1 MAVNFSSTKSFMELH
16 EDVMIEIFRHL
27 DIKSLVCV
35 ALTCKKLKLVAYTP
49 SLWKNCVVSL
59 HTFELKK
66 YVADSFNMR
75 QIGIVFIKLDT
86 AVVNVWNNIFI
97 QRNLDRLASADCIK
111 FLTINH
117 LPRDDVLRT
126 RPTLFFPTRFHS
138 LTCLILK
145 ENIKEQEFLT
155 YDYLCLLEA
164 AFKALINLSQ
174 LQFEFVIAPT
184 FHDRIP
190 SAAFVEKF
198 TKFKYFS
205 LILKCLP
212 LLEDLQIYED
222 YEHTYVRDELL
233 PTDKRFSG
241 EQEIRPNMKRF
252 SISQAILDSHLEWM
266 QIPKLFPNLKHLGIE
281 CNEPKNRV
289 SESYIKGVLCQMG
302 NLESIELSIERTDI
316 SDLIPKLPGLKALK
330 LNPETSYSDFE
341 TLIESCPNLQV
352 LSITSFVLATDHLCT
367 AIKRLRNL
375 QILKISEETMNS
387 FDDKLFHSLQTCNTR
402 LSSLIGVVC
411 NNPSD
416 LPPQIKF
423 ITCEADGYT
432 RKNPVCLLMRNANDW
447 VKIRKESTTWHEA
460 MGTWFFHVIGGTD
473 F

>member
-1 MAVNFSSTKSFMELH
+1 MNSRHPECWRSVVEIYLLPVYITVMAVNFSSTISFMELH

-75 QIGIVFIKLDT
+75 QIGIVFIKLET

-97 QRNLDRLASADCIK
+97 QPNLDRLASADCIK

-145 ENIKEQEFLT
+145 ENIKEQEFMT

-184 FHDRIP
+184 FRDRLP
-190 SAAFVEKF
+190 SAAFVERF
-198 TKFKYFS
+198 TKFNYFS

-212 LLEDLQIYED
+212 LLADLQIYVE
-222 YEHTYVRDELL
+222 YEHAHVRDELP
-233 PTDKRFSG
+233 PTDNIFSND
-241 EQEIRPNMKRF
+241 QEIRPTLKRL
-252 SISQAILDSHLEWM
+252 SISQAILDSHIGGM
-266 QIPKLFPNLKHLGIE
+266 QIPKLFPNLKHLEIE
-281 CNEPKNRV
+281 RNKPKNRV
-289 SESYIKGVLCQMG
+289 GESYVKEVLCPLQS
-302 NLESIELSIERTDI
+302 LESIELSIERTDI

-352 LSITSFVLATDHLCT
+352 LSITSFVLTTDHLCA
-367 AIKRLRNL
+367 AIKGCG
-375 QILKISEETMNS
+375 
-387 FDDKLFHSLQTCNTR
+387 TC
-402 LSSLIGVVC
+402 
-411 NNPSD
+411 
-416 LPPQIKF
+416 K
-423 ITCEADGYT
+423 Y
-432 RKNPVCLLMRNANDW
+432 
-447 VKIRKESTTWHEA
+447 
-460 MGTWFFHVIGGTD
+460 
-473 F
+473 